1 VAFAATWLLVAGY
14 LLVWA
19 TAGLAAYALPI
30 AAADLARRAGVTDG
44 DRWAPLALGGVLVLA
59 GLYQFTPLKYACLRQ
74 CQSPLGF
81 IMGHWRGGRMGA
93 LRMGVAH
100 GAYCLGCC
108 WALFA
113 VLVATGVMSLAWML
127 LTLVV
132 FAEKVLPS
140 GRRASQVVGVALLLL
155 GLLVASGMVVM
166 PWRM

>member
-1 VAFAATWLLVAGY
+1 
-14 LLVWA
+14 
-19 TAGLAAYALPI
+19 
-30 AAADLARRAGVTDG
+30 
-44 DRWAPLALGGVLVLA
+44 
-59 GLYQFTPLKYACLRQ
+59 
-74 CQSPLGF
+74 
-81 IMGHWRGGRMGA
+81 MGA

-155 GLLVASGMVVM
+155 SLLVASGMVVM